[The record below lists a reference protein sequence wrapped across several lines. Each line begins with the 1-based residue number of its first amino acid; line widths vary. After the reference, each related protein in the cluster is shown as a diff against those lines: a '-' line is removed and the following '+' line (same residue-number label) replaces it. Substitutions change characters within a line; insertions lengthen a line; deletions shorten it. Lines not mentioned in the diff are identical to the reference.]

1 MHKDHRPAC
10 HAFRLEKVKGLPR
23 ARAVFDPLLRPRTQ
37 TFAKGFGLLLPTGR
51 IGICTLDMG
60 CVGIGIIQLHGADP
74 LNVNWTIIPIVALGS
89 QTNSRRMHMTA
100 STTDLKSMLK
110 DPSLLETRAYIG
122 GKWVD
127 GEDGT
132 FDVTNPSRGDVVA
145 KVANLSRAQVAGA
158 IAQAEAAQKEWAKW
172 TGKERAAVMRKWF
185 DLMMANQDDLGMI
198 LTAEQ
203 GKPLAEAKGEI
214 AYGASFIEFFGEQ
227 AKRIYGETIPGHQ
240 RDKRITVIKQ
250 PIGVAASITPWNF
263 PNAMIT
269 RKAAPALAAGCAF
282 VARPAAETPLSAIV
296 MGVLA
301 ERAGIPA
308 GVFNVVP
315 SSSSSAI
322 GKEFCE
328 NPAVRKL
335 TFTGSTEVG
344 RILMKQAADQVMKCS
359 MELGGNAP
367 FIVFDDADLDAA
379 VEGAILCK
387 FRNNGQTCVCAN
399 RIYVQAGVYDA
410 FAAKLVKA
418 VEKLKV
424 GDGFEEGVALG
435 PLINPAAGEKVK
447 EHIDDAK
454 AKGATIALG
463 ANGAMDGNFLAPTI
477 MTGVTQ
483 DMKVAQ
489 EETFGPLAPL
499 FKFDT
504 EDDVIAM
511 ANDTIFGLA
520 SYFYAKDLSRVYKVA
535 EALEYGI
542 VGVNTGLISTEV
554 APFGGV
560 KQSGLGREGSHHGIE
575 DYLEMKYICMSV

>member
-1 MHKDHRPAC
+1 
-10 HAFRLEKVKGLPR
+10 
-23 ARAVFDPLLRPRTQ
+23 
-37 TFAKGFGLLLPTGR
+37 
-51 IGICTLDMG
+51 
-60 CVGIGIIQLHGADP
+60 
-74 LNVNWTIIPIVALGS
+74 
-89 QTNSRRMHMTA
+89 MT
-100 STTDLKSMLK
+100 TTDLKSLLN
-110 DPSLLETRAYIG
+110 DPSLLAEKAYIG
-122 GKWVD
+122 GQWVD
-127 GEDGT
+127 GDNGT
-132 FDVTNPSRGDVVA
+132 FEVTNPARGDVIAHVA
-145 KVANLSRAQVAGA
+145 DLSRAQVARA
-158 IAQAEAAQKEWAKW
+158 IAEAEAAQKDWAKW
-172 TGKERAAVMRKWF
+172 TGKERAAVLRKFF
-185 DLMMANQDDLGMI
+185 DLMMENQHDLGVI

-203 GKPLAEAKGEI
+203 GKPLAEAKGEV
-214 AYGASFIEFFGEQ
+214 AYGASFIEFFGEE
-227 AKRIYGETIPGHQ
+227 AKRIYGEMIPGHQ
-240 RDKRITVIKQ
+240 RDKRIMVLKQ

-263 PNAMIT
+263 PNAMIA

-282 VARPAAETPLSAIV
+282 VGRPAAETPLSATV

-308 GVFNVVP
+308 GVFNIVT
-315 SSSSSAI
+315 SSRSSEV

-344 RILMKQAADQVMKCS
+344 RILLRQAADSVMKCS

-399 RIYVQAGVYDA
+399 RIYVQSGVYDA
-410 FAAKLVKA
+410 FAAKLKAA

-424 GDGFEEGVALG
+424 GDGLEEGTSLG
-435 PLINPAAGEKVK
+435 PLINADALVKVR
-447 EHIDDAK
+447 EHVADAT
-454 AKGATIALG
+454 AKGGTVILG
-463 ANGAMDGNFLAPTI
+463 GAEETDGLFLPPTI
-477 MTGVTQ
+477 ITGATR
-483 DMKVAQ
+483 DMDFAT

-499 FKFDT
+499 FKF
-504 EDDVIAM
+504 EDEDEVIDL

-542 VGVNTGLISTEV
+542 VGVNTGIISTEV

-575 DYLEMKYICMSV
+575 DYLEMKYVCLSV